1 MDQFYISIYESVIY
15 KWVVLNANF
24 YKEKGISFCI
34 DSSDS
39 KRLVFHCGELVGEIY
54 FWSMHNIIE
63 ETIVDKDNK
72 IIFYLHFRIV
82 NMANTK
88 RFIIDF
94 LNQLVYS
101 QQPKRIGMSCS
112 CGITSSLFVEKIQKL
127 SQMMNLPYHFEV
139 VPINQITDIYEDFDM
154 IILAPQTSYLEPSI
168 KSKCKDGC
176 YIMSIDASI
185 FATSNYQQALLLIQD
200 ILR

>member
-112 CGITSSLFVEKIQKL
+112 CGITTSVFVEKIQKL

-168 KSKCKDGC
+168 KSKCK
-176 YIMSIDASI
+176 
-185 FATSNYQQALLLIQD
+185 
-200 ILR
+200 